1 MRYSEQMR
9 RLRETKLRQTEEKR
23 RRLGPMDE
31 DDYGWVLPPKS
42 LEVNLPCRDANGSF
56 HGVRAWGTNFRYLME
71 IHPVYIDPD
80 DALAGRW
87 MFMMSRMRTNY
98 RLELSPFGFDYSHLR
113 PGQILYD
120 ITPGIGKDA
129 HFAPDYAIG
138 LKLGWGGLLSK
149 VRERRAQTPLS
160 NQESQTFT
168 SPKRMRFSACKI

>member
-80 DALAGRW
+80 DALAGR
-87 MFMMSRMRTNY
+87 
-98 RLELSPFGFDYSHLR
+98 
-113 PGQILYD
+113 
-120 ITPGIGKDA
+120 
-129 HFAPDYAIG
+129 
-138 LKLGWGGLLSK
+138 
-149 VRERRAQTPLS
+149 
-160 NQESQTFT
+160 
-168 SPKRMRFSACKI
+168 